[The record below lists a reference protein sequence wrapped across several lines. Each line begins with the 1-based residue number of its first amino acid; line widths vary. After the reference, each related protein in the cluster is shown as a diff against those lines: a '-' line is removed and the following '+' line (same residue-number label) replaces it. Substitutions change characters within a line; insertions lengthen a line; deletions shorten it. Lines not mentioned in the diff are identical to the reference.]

1 MTCRWSVEDLSLI
14 PPVMDEPV
22 LGGAKVEAEPSRLK
36 ALETATRQKAEMHEH
51 LTFVSKVS
59 VSAEA
64 LRSLVISSSLS
75 ASRPHRPNL

>member
-51 LTFVSKVS
+51 
-59 VSAEA
+59 
-64 LRSLVISSSLS
+64 
-75 ASRPHRPNL
+75 